1 MIRMMTAALLL
12 NTDMGIY
19 FFVLPYL
26 SSGLGMS
33 QSEIGLLTAVH
44 SVCYI
49 AVTCLSGMRRNHLC
63 GAFAARWSILLAAA
77 VYLISALCP
86 TRPLLYPLVLLHGL
100 CQGTFWPEFWAF
112 HAARG
117 GNGEDTGLLCNSF
130 IWITMTSVA
139 APVLA
144 GFLYPLLGRCLL
156 LLAAAMLLP
165 SVVCPPPISPKA
177 AGRAAVSAGGDG
189 SGEDRG
195 SPWADLCRSEQRIL
209 LFSGLGGICAA
220 GLAEGAF
227 RATGAFFV
235 RRAGFGASFWGVL
248 LGIRL
253 FAQMA
258 VATALKRS
266 GPEQLAKLR
275 TALII
280 ALSEGALCLCFLLLG
295 NAGRAWTMGIGMA
308 LVGTV
313 AGFLHFTALRI
324 GVFASRP
331 GGRNYGGAAECLL
344 GLGTFLGSLF
354 SGFYGTER
362 YGNPFLPVILSAALL
377 SAAVIAILGNHI
389 VRKNL
394 QI

>member
-86 TRPLLYPLVLLHGL
+86 TRSAPLSAG
-100 CQGTFWPEFWAF
+100 AF
-112 HAARG
+112 ARSLPR
-117 GNGEDTGLLCNSF
+117 D
-130 IWITMTSVA
+130 
-139 APVLA
+139 VLA
-144 GFLYPLLGRCLL
+144 GILGLSCRPRRERRRHGASVQQLYLDHHDVGRRARAGGLPVSPAGALSAPACGGH
-156 LLAAAMLLP
+156 AAAVGRLSASHFSESGRQGRRIGRRRRKRRGPRFPMGGPLP
-165 SVVCPPPISPKA
+165 VRTTDFA
-177 AGRAAVSAGGDG
+177 FFRFGWNLRGR
-189 SGEDRG
+189 
-195 SPWADLCRSEQRIL
+195 
-209 LFSGLGGICAA
+209 
-220 GLAEGAF
+220 LAEGAF

-266 GPEQLAKLR
+266 GSRAVGQ
-275 TALII
+275 ALDRFDHRPVGR
-280 ALSEGALCLCFLLLG
+280 GALPLFSIARECGTGLDHGDRNGPRG
-295 NAGRAWTMGIGMA
+295 NRGGVPAFHRAADRG
-308 LVGTV
+308 
-313 AGFLHFTALRI
+313 LRLP
-324 GVFASRP
+324 P

>member
-1 MIRMMTAALLL
+1 MIRMMSAALLL

-33 QSEIGLLTAVH
+33 QSEIGLLTAAH

-49 AVTCLSGMRRNHLC
+49 GVTCLCGMRWSSLYR
-63 GAFAARWSILLAAA
+63 AFTARWSIPLAAV

-86 TRPLLYPLVLLHGL
+86 SRWLLFPLVLLHGL

-117 GNGEDTGLLCNSF
+117 GNGEDAGLLCNSF
-130 IWITMTSVA
+130 IGITITSVA

-144 GFLYPLLGRCLL
+144 GFLYPLLGHRLL
-156 LLAAAMLLP
+156 LLTAVLLFP
-165 SVVCPPPISPKA
+165 SIVFSPFTFSKA
-177 AGRAAVSAGGDG
+177 AGVDVVSAGGTK
-189 SGEDRG
+189 SRG
-195 SPWADLCRSEQRIL
+195 DSYSPWDTLRQSEQRVL
-209 LFSGLGGICAA
+209 LFAGLVGICTA

-227 RATGAFFV
+227 RSIGVFFV
-235 RRAGFGASFWGVL
+235 HRAGFGTSFWGIL
-248 LGIRL
+248 LGVRL
-253 FAQMA
+253 FAQMT
-258 VATALKRS
+258 VAIALKRY
-266 GPEQLAKLR
+266 GPEQWVKLQ

-280 ALSEGALCLCFLLLG
+280 ALSEGAFCLCFLLLG
-295 NAGRAWTMGIGMA
+295 NSEQAWTIGIGMA
-308 LVGTV
+308 LVGID
-313 AGFLHFTALRI
+313 AGFLHFAALRI
-324 GVFASRP
+324 SVFASQR
-331 GGRNYGGAAECLL
+331 GGKNYGGTAECLL
-344 GLGTFLGSLF
+344 GLGIFLGSLF

-362 YGNPFLPVILSAALL
+362 YGNPFLPVILLAALI
-377 SAAVIAILGNHI
+377 SVAVFAIYGNHV